1 MRNVIIGLG
10 YLWAQ
15 MSLIPTIEIQRHQ
28 ILSAFLM
35 QRHELVNK
43 RMLFN
48 LRGVIAIKPIKP
60 INSDNPRVLGGGSN
74 TPVSVFK
81 RAGRKHMPPVC

>member
-1 MRNVIIGLG
+1 MHTATLDKYKLRSTIIGLA
-10 YLWAQ
+10 YLQAQ
-15 MSLIPTIEIQRHQ
+15 MSLIPTTEIQRHQ

-48 LRGVIAIKPIKP
+48 LRGVITIKPIKP
-60 INSDNPRVLGGGSN
+60 INPDNPHESIGG
-74 TPVSVFK
+74 K
-81 RAGRKHMPPVC
+81 